1 MEVTQKAIILDRYKN
16 NNGQK
21 TCMIFDG
28 FHYYKCAMLIDE
40 TPFICGYCGDEL
52 EQFED
57 SDEIKPCENCP
68 LWGED

>member
-28 FHYYKCAMLIDE
+28 LHYYKCAMLFDE
-40 TPFICGYCGDEL
+40 TPFI
-52 EQFED
+52 
-57 SDEIKPCENCP
+57 
-68 LWGED
+68 